1 MNCPGLPL
9 PKKVVHKLA
18 SNCGVHY
25 LWFVLSH
32 IHTLQAKAAAA
43 LFVLVL
49 LLSSCGKD
57 ALIEPSTNGP
67 ALIQKDAGGTVD
79 PGTPDPSEGGTRD
92 EDPPGDEPT
101 TGDGDGISDDGD
113 DLSDTERNRKKK

>member
-1 MNCPGLPL
+1 L
-9 PKKVVHKLA
+9 PKKVVPILA
-18 SNCGVHY
+18 SSSSVHY

-57 ALIEPSTNGP
+57 ALIEPAASGP
-67 ALIQKDAGGTVD
+67 VLTPKNTGGSVD

-92 EDPPGDEPT
+92 EDPTGDEPV
-101 TGDGDGISDDGD
+101 TGSGDGISDDGD